1 MLSEEVVIA
10 LLDEN
15 SRQIGG
21 PFGQTKACRKAA
33 PKLLLEQAP
42 NAHEA

>member
-15 SRQIGG
+15 CCQIG
-21 PFGQTKACRKAA
+21 A
-33 PKLLLEQAP
+33 PKLLLEQAA